1 MNAFFLNALQQY
13 GSPALWLIIFVAA
26 AGAPIPV
33 SPLLFAAGAFSALG
47 DFNILILFPVVVSAS
62 VMGDNLG
69 YLIGRRVGK
78 VLVAW
83 LEQQTR
89 FHWIMLPALAQSRAY
104 FRRRGGWA
112 IFMTRFLFSALGGS
126 TNLLAGLEEY
136 PYPSFL
142 FWDISGEILG
152 AIISLGLGYVFAE
165 TWEEVAG
172 LFGAFSGLL
181 LALLAAIVFSTL
193 LMQKIRQR
201 RRASAVKDKA
211 NDTTPQVLANKTEYD
226 TDDPLPIPMKRP

>member
-1 MNAFFLNALQQY
+1 LNVFFLNALQQY

-83 LEQQTR
+83 LERQTR

-104 FRRRGGWA
+104 FRRRGGLA

-136 PYPSFL
+136 PYPNFL
-142 FWDISGEILG
+142 CWDISGEILG
-152 AIISLGLGYVFAE
+152 AIISLGLGYAFAE

-172 LFGAFSGLL
+172 LCGAFSGLL
-181 LALLAAIVFSTL
+181 LALLAAIIFSTL
-193 LMQKIRQR
+193 LIQKIRQR
-201 RRASAVKDKA
+201 RRSSAVKDEA
-211 NDTTPQVLANKTEYD
+211 NDTFQVLESKTEQD
-226 TDDPLPIPMKRP
+226 SDDPLLISQMKRL

>member
-1 MNAFFLNALQQY
+1 LNAFFLNALQQY

-83 LEQQTR
+83 LERQTR

-136 PYPSFL
+136 PYPNFL
-142 FWDISGEILG
+142 FWDVSGEILG
-152 AIISLGLGYVFAE
+152 ALISLGLGYVFAE

-181 LALLAAIVFSTL
+181 LALLTAIVFSTL
-193 LMQKIRQR
+193 IMQKIRQR
-201 RRASAVKDKA
+201 RHASAVKNEA
-211 NDTTPQVLANKTEYD
+211 NDTSQVLASKTEHD
-226 TDDPLPIPMKRP
+226 TDDPLLIPQMKRP

>member
-1 MNAFFLNALQQY
+1 LNAFFLNALQQY

-47 DFNILILFPVVVSAS
+47 DFNILILLPVVVSAS

-83 LEQQTR
+83 LERQTR
-89 FHWIMLPALAQSRAY
+89 FQWIMLPTLAQSRAY
-104 FRRRGGWA
+104 FKRRGGWA

-152 AIISLGLGYVFAE
+152 AIIPLGLGYVFAE

-181 LALLAAIVFSTL
+181 LALLAATVFSTL
-193 LMQKIRQR
+193 LVQKIRQR
-201 RRASAVKDKA
+201 RLASVVKDKV
-211 NDTTPQVLANKTEYD
+211 NDTSQVLTSQTEHD
-226 TDDPLPIPMKRP
+226 TDDPLLISQMKRP